1 MGNGKTVVRAG
12 GELAYDKPN
21 FFTGQRAQQ
30 NPPFATAISNTQ
42 TSGSA
47 PLNFGAPWSVG
58 QFTTSP
64 FPQPVVPT
72 PSQAQFFAQSQYIV
86 MPKQFLS
93 AYTIQW
99 TLSVQHQF
107 GRGWQGQVDYIGNR
121 TVHDP
126 MGTPLS
132 PALYIPGN
140 WGPGGTGCS
149 PIVTTG
155 PGAVKP
161 GAAGTPCS
169 TTKNQVSR
177 FTLSI
182 ANPTQGNQIQGGGT
196 GSNYVNDTG
205 YASYN
210 GMVATLQ
217 HRISSDFSLLANWT
231 WSKCLDVVDGQ
242 GDIAQTLVQD
252 PYSPRM
258 DWGPCGFDYRDV
270 ENAALVAR
278 SNFQRFDR
286 VGRALIDNWE
296 IAPLIHIASGAAVNV
311 QTGTDVSLTDIGE
324 DRPNLVSGVSPYA
337 KVNFRA
343 LSGEAN
349 REYLNPAAFVAAA
362 SGTYGDAGRNAFRT
376 PPFFQF
382 DSQISRIFPLHER
395 LNLDTRLECFNVLN
409 HPNFGSP
416 TATISSSTFGQI
428 SSTASANNF
437 SARVFQGSVKLSF

>member
-1 MGNGKTVVRAG
+1 
-12 GELAYDKPN
+12 
-21 FFTGQRAQQ
+21 
-30 NPPFATAISNTQ
+30 
-42 TSGSA
+42 
-47 PLNFGAPWSVG
+47 
-58 QFTTSP
+58 
-64 FPQPVVPT
+64 
-72 PSQAQFFAQSQYIV
+72 
-86 MPKQFLS
+86 
-93 AYTIQW
+93 
-99 TLSVQHQF
+99 
-107 GRGWQGQVDYIGNR
+107 
-121 TVHDP
+121 
-126 MGTPLS
+126 
-132 PALYIPGN
+132 
-140 WGPGGTGCS
+140 
-149 PIVTTG
+149 VTTG

-177 FTLSI
+177 FTLTI
-182 ANPTQGNQIQGGGT
+182 ANPTQGNQIQGGGA

-210 GMVATLQ
+210 GMVTTLQ

-231 WSKCLDVVDGQ
+231 WSKCLDIVDGQ

-252 PYSPRM
+252 PYNPRM

-270 ENAALVAR
+270 ENTALVAR

-286 VGRALIDNWE
+286 VGRALINNWE

-311 QTGTDVSLTDIGE
+311 QTGTDVSLTDIVE
-324 DRPNLVSGVSPYA
+324 DRPNRVPGVNPYA

-343 LSGEAN
+343 GSGEAN

-362 SGTYGDAGRNAFRT
+362 PGTYGDVGRNAFRT

-416 TATISSSTFGQI
+416 TATLSSSTFGQI